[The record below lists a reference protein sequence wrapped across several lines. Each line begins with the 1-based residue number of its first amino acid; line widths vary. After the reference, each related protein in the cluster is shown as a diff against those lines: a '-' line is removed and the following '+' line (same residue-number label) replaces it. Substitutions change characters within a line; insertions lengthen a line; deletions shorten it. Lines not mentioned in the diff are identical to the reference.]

1 MSLGLPGWA
10 VVSEKRLAHITRVVA
25 LLDTWAARM
34 DLAPVESQAWHD
46 AGAWHDALRGAD
58 DVRLRHITGLYE
70 APVGLLHGPA
80 AASQLAVD
88 GEARRDVL
96 EAIRWHTVGSAMWG
110 RTGRALYMA
119 DFLEPGRTFLSDERA
134 ALADRVPVAFDAV
147 FREVVR
153 LRISWAIGSGKSVM
167 PETLALWEAVR

>member
-1 MSLGLPGWA
+1 MTLALPTWA
-10 VVSEKRLAHITRVVA
+10 VVSEKRHAHIMRVVA

-34 DLAPVESQAWHD
+34 DLDRLAAQAWHD

-58 DVRLRHITGLYE
+58 ELRLRHITGMYE

-96 EAIRWHTVGSAMWG
+96 EAIRWHTVGCATWDQ
-110 RTGRALYMA
+110 TGRALYMA
-119 DFLEPGRTFLSDERA
+119 DFLEPGRTFLTEERA
-134 ALADRVPVAFDAV
+134 ALAARVPVEFDTV